1 MVQRYLPEVR
11 EGDKRI
17 LLIEGEPLGAINRVP
32 AADDARSNIHVGGSV
47 QAASLDAADLAII
60 EAVKPRLIADG
71 LHFVGLDVIGGKLTE
86 VNVTSPTGIR
96 QMARFDGNDPAERV
110 IEWAEDH
117 RYH

>member
-11 EGDKRI
+11 QGI
-17 LLIEGEPLGAINRVP
+17 SAGLLIEGALGAINRIP
-32 AADDARSNIHVGGSV
+32 LSEPSNIHVGGSV
-47 QAASLDAADLAII
+47 QAATLDAADLAII
-60 EAVKPRLIADG
+60 EAVKPRLIEDG
-71 LHFVGLDVIGGKLTE
+71 LHFVGLDVIGGRLTE

-96 QMARFDGNDPAERV
+96 QMAKFDGNDPAERV